1 MKSSWSHHSSGTGKN
16 DEFLFQRQD
25 DQQQQQLQQQQFEL
39 FSPFIQP
46 FEGHLDQVNKS

>member
-1 MKSSWSHHSSGTGKN
+1 MKSSWSAEKN

-25 DQQQQQLQQQQFEL
+25 DQQQQQQQFEQYKL

-46 FEGHLDQVNKS
+46 FEGRIDQVKQTY